1 MDCCRMGNN
10 NPGEHMGYEWIF
22 DVLKDL
28 KTFANAND
36 LPELAHK
43 ADEAMAT
50 AKAEIAART
59 DKPGKGDQ
67 LH

>member
-1 MDCCRMGNN
+1 MGNN
-10 NPGEHMGYEWIF
+10 KPGERMGFEWIF

-28 KTFANAND
+28 KSFAAAND

-50 AKAEIAART
+50 AKAEIEARQEEGKQ
-59 DKPGKGDQ
+59 DWPAKPDQ